1 MIPVVDVVLDWV
13 AGCLWDAGFLQACI
27 WVGKRSGLFARRDAV
42 NRIERNAECVRS
54 GWR

>member
-13 AGCLWDAGFLQACI
+13 AGCLWDAGFLRACI
-27 WVGKRSGLFARRDAV
+27 WVVKRSGLFARMDAVSKIKRDA
-42 NRIERNAECVRS
+42 ECIRS